1 MTYFIFNTAEILF
14 YLPRKNEDVY
24 CIPEIFRPI
33 NPQLNRA
40 MNTVTNQQACG
51 EQALGEQACGE
62 EALGEEVFGLVSA
75 AADEFHLVRGRVI
88 ETMEEFVMIEL
99 SGDSERRKIVPHS
112 QVFVNRAAVGLQ
124 IGESLEEIVDVLTQS
139 VRVAENV
146 G

>member
-40 MNTVTNQQACG
+40 MNTVTNQP
-51 EQALGEQACGE
+51 ALGEQACGE

-88 ETMEEFVMIEL
+88 ETMDEFVMIEL